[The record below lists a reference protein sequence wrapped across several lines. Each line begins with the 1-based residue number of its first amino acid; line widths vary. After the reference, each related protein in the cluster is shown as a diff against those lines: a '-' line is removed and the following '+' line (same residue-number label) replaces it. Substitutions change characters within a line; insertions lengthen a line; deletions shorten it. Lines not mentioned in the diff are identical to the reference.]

1 VTTIHRRHFLQFS
14 TAAVAASAGRIL
26 GANDRVN
33 IAITGLGGR
42 GTDHMES
49 YAALP
54 EARIA
59 ALVDVNQAARERGAA
74 LVKRLTGSE
83 PKTYGDLREALA
95 DKEIE
100 AVSLATPNHW
110 HALQTIWACR
120 AGKDVY
126 VEKPASHNIHEAACM
141 VEAARKYN
149 RMVQVGTQ
157 SRSEPHIRRAMEL
170 LHTGAI
176 GQIHLA
182 KGLCFKRRLSI
193 GHKPDGP
200 VPPGLNWDAFL
211 GPAPMRPFNE
221 NRYKY
226 NWHWFW
232 DTGNGDIGNQGVHQM
247 DIARWGA
254 GLDAWPTHAVSTGGK
269 FLYHD
274 DQETPNMQFATL
286 GYEKAQIMFEVRG
299 LLTPGEAGMRS
310 GGPHTIGNVFYGSE
324 GFLVLDDAGYRVFK
338 GEKRELVKEE
348 NAPREDKANEAH
360 MGNFLAAVR
369 SRKASDLHA
378 GIELAAMSTNLCHLA
393 NISYRVGRE
402 LSIDRKG
409 AFAKDPQAAALQT
422 RVYRHPWTLPDPI

>member
-1 VTTIHRRHFLQFS
+1 MKLS
-14 TAAVAASAGRIL
+14 TVAAVATSGRVL
-26 GANDRVN
+26 GSNDRVN
-33 IAITGLGGR
+33 LAIAGLGGR

-54 EARIA
+54 GVRIA
-59 ALVDVNQAARERGAA
+59 ALCDVDQAARERGVA

-83 PKTYGDLREALA
+83 PKTYADLRELLA
-95 DKEIE
+95 EKEID

-126 VEKPASHNIHEAACM
+126 VEKPASHNIHEAVCM
-141 VEAARKYN
+141 VQAARKYN

-157 SRSEPHIRRAMEL
+157 SRSDATIRGAMEFL
-170 LHTGAI
+170 RSGGI

-182 KGLCFKRRLSI
+182 KGLCFKRRRSI
-193 GHKPDGP
+193 GRKPDGP
-200 VPPGLNWDAFL
+200 VPPGLNWDEFL
-211 GPAPMRPFNE
+211 GPAPMRAFNE
-221 NRYKY
+221 NRFHY

-254 GLDAWPTHAVSTGGK
+254 GLDSWPAYAVSTGGK
-269 FLYHD
+269 FLYDD

-286 GYEKAQIMFEVRG
+286 GYSQAQIMFEVRG
-299 LLTPGEAGMRS
+299 LITPGEGGMHE
-310 GGPHTIGNVFYGSE
+310 GANTVGNIFYGSE
-324 GFLVLDDAGYRVFK
+324 GFLVLDDGYRVFK
-338 GEKRELVKEE
+338 GEKRQLVKEVRPPE
-348 NAPREDKANEAH
+348 NDTMNAAH

-369 SRKASDLHA
+369 SRKASDLNA
-378 GIELAAMSTNLCHLA
+378 DIAIGAMSANLCHLA

-402 LSIDRKG
+402 LNLDPAG
-409 AFAKDPQAAALQT
+409 AFKADPQATALRT
-422 RVYRHPWTLPDPI
+422 RPYRAPWTLPDPI